1 MRKEKKVRLQKA
13 GWTVGTVDEFLEL
26 DQAEAHLVELKLRM
40 ADWLRARRRDRR
52 TSQITWAKR
61 IGSSQSR
68 VAKIEAADPG
78 VTLDLMFRSAFA
90 SGATS
95 REIARVVAASGQKV
109 SRKSLSPK
117 ASLGPRTKS

>member
-1 MRKEKKVRLQKA
+1 MRTEKKARLEKA

-26 DQAEAHLVELKLRM
+26 DQAEAYLVELKLHM
-40 ADWLRARRRDRR
+40 ADWLRARRRDGR
-52 TSQITWAKR
+52 TSQIDWAKR

-78 VTLDLMFRSAFA
+78 VSLDLMFRSAFA

-95 REIARVVAASGQKV
+95 REIARVIASAGEKT
-109 SRKSLSPK
+109 SRK
-117 ASLGPRTKS
+117 